1 MSCRYNWIKLKIL
14 IKYICQKNT
23 TEEQEKEIKEAD
35 EEKIKEADEEK
46 IKEVEEKD
54 KEEVV
59 EVVRVVEL

>member
-1 MSCRYNWIKLKIL
+1 MSRRYNWIKLKIL

-23 TEEQEKEIKEAD
+23 TEEQKEEIKGVEERIKEVD
-35 EEKIKEADEEK
+35 EER

>member
-23 TEEQEKEIKEAD
+23 TEEQEKEIKGV